1 MWGVSAALITMLAI
15 ALISH
20 YAKGIWQILPFL
32 LGTLIGYVY
41 AIILTVTGIYK
52 IVDFSVF
59 ANLKLFNIP
68 DFAFL
73 NVVDDYKIFV
83 VARDDAKDILKN
95 KDNKNYQWLI
105 KYATSLINQEEIKKA

>member
-1 MWGVSAALITMLAI
+1 MISI

-20 YAKGIWQILPFL
+20 YAKGIMQILPFL

-41 AIILTVTGIYK
+41 AIILTVTGAYK

-59 ANLKLFNIP
+59 NNLKFFSAP

-73 NVVDDYKIFV
+73 H
-83 VARDDAKDILKN
+83 
-95 KDNKNYQWLI
+95 W
-105 KYATSLINQEEIKKA
+105 TSV